1 MGAIMI
7 QPTAP
12 LLLALYEPDIA
23 QNAGAMFR
31 TCACLGVDAAMIEP
45 AGFRIGDSRFRRA
58 VMDYLDAVS
67 ITVHDSWAKVRRLAR
82 RGAERRLV
90 LLTTKGETNMW
101 DFAFRQ
107 GDVILVG
114 RESAGVPA
122 DVEAAADARL
132 RIPIR
137 PPLRS
142 LNVGVAATIAMA
154 EALRQLRR
162 LPEPERARTKLRVLR
177 L

>member
-1 MGAIMI
+1 MTR
-7 QPTAP
+7 PPAP

-58 VMDYLDAVS
+58 AMDYLDAAP
-67 ITVHDSWAKVRRLAR
+67 ITIHDSWRKFETWRADA
-82 RGAERRLV
+82 GRRLV
-90 LLTTKGETNMW
+90 LLTTTGETNMW
-101 DFAFRQ
+101 GFEFRE

-114 RESAGVPA
+114 RESVGVPSA
-122 DVEAAADARL
+122 VDGVADARL

-162 LPEPERARTKLRVLR
+162 LPEPECAQTKSGAPPVTRA
-177 L
+177 

>member
-1 MGAIMI
+1 MS
-7 QPTAP
+7 PTGAP

-45 AGFRIGDSRFRRA
+45 AGFRISDSRFRRA
-58 VMDYLDAVS
+58 GMDYLEAVS
-67 ITVHDSWAKVRRLAR
+67 ITVHGSWIKFEAWRRETQRRLI
-82 RGAERRLV
+82 
-90 LLTTKGETNMW
+90 LLTTKGETRLW
-101 DFAFRQ
+101 DFEFRP

-122 DVEAAADARL
+122 VVAGAADIKL

-142 LNVGVAATIAMA
+142 LNVGVAATIAMT
-154 EALRQLRR
+154 EALRQLGR
-162 LPEPERARTKLRVLR
+162 LPGPKRRAIFGASSVTRA
-177 L
+177 